1 MGVVEKIPTFLTVGV
16 LVIIFVCLKRQ
27 ARSARLTLWTVGWAL
42 VFAHFLAQLLE
53 PDHGPVSSFLL
64 AVDTGSLQAAAVSF
78 LVSVSFVVEDYA
90 RRTLLLL
97 VLAVP
102 SVAYVACTCY
112 NVHARWPYVLC
123 LLACFGGAASF
134 FFRISRKLSL
144 YLVAT
149 TFLCSLAGAW
159 AIRAALR
166 GSFDEGAIALLAI
179 GFALTGVFICRNYRR
194 ASPAM
199 LTIAGGFF
207 CWGAVF
213 PLGLLID
220 RLAPNLIIPGELWN
234 TPKFFV
240 AFGMI
245 LAVVEDKSES
255 IAGMQHKAALL
266 NRQLERF
273 SALTSR
279 LLGGDRP
286 DAVCPAIA
294 SAITEVSNF
303 SVAVIQLEDA
313 ERNLRLAGSS
323 GLSPT
328 SLLELQAKTHDR
340 TLDHIKTLCSEARL
354 IGKNSYLLPQQEAIL
369 FPDIAKPSPKP
380 NAHGGTG
387 EKKSRE
393 ELLIPLCS
401 ATGAYLGSLRLSAPP
416 DPNAIDVLELSRIE
430 MLAADLAVAVELKAL
445 HTQLV
450 WSEKLA
456 ALGQLLA
463 GVAHELNNPLTV
475 IMGYSELILITISDA
490 ITGSHTRDQLTK
502 VVNEARRMKRITDN
516 LLRFSRQSTRDT
528 HAAHLSP
535 VVHEVLALREYYT
548 RTRSVRVVLDIAPD
562 FPLLAVNEDEIKQIL
577 LNLFNNSSDALEGMA
592 GARQISIRAYQKG
605 PRAVIEVQDTGPGFG
620 NLSRALDPFY
630 TTKPVGKGTGLGL
643 SVCYGIVKERGGDL
657 RIENVEPHGALV
669 TIELPVADPSTQP
682 FLAAV
687 AHA

>member
-27 ARSARLTLWTVGWAL
+27 ARSARLTLWTIGWAL
-42 VFAHFLAQLLE
+42 VFVHFLAQLLE
-53 PDHGPVSSFLL
+53 PDHGPISSLFL
-64 AVDTGSLQAAAVSF
+64 AVDSGSLQAAAVIF
-78 LVSVSFVVEDYA
+78 LVSVSCVVEDSVK
-90 RRTLLLL
+90 RVLLLL
-97 VLAVP
+97 VLGVP
-102 SVAYVACTCY
+102 SVVYVACTCY
-112 NVHARWPYVLC
+112 DVHARWPYVLC
-123 LLACFGGAASF
+123 LLTCFGGAAGF
-134 FFRISRKLSL
+134 FFGVTRRLSL
-144 YLVAT
+144 FLAT
-149 TFLCSLAGAW
+149 TTLMCSFAGAW

-166 GSFDEGAIALLAI
+166 GSFDEGAIVLLGI
-179 GFALTGVFICRNYRR
+179 GFALSGVFICRYYWR

-213 PLGLLID
+213 PLGLLVD

-255 IAGMQHKAALL
+255 IAGMQLKAAVL

-279 LLGGDRP
+279 LLGGGRP
-286 DAVCPAIA
+286 DAICPAIA

-303 SVAVIQLEDA
+303 SVALVQLEDA
-313 ERNLRLAGSS
+313 ERRLRVVGSS
-323 GLSPT
+323 GLSPAA
-328 SLLELQAKTHDR
+328 SQRLQAQTQDW
-340 TLDHIKTLCSEARL
+340 TLDHIKILCSQSRL
-354 IGKNSYLLPQQEAIL
+354 LGKNSYVLPPREAIR
-369 FPDIAKPSPKP
+369 FPECVKPDASCRVNEGP
-380 NAHGGTG
+380 G
-387 EKKSRE
+387 RE

-401 ATGAYLGSLRLSAPP
+401 AGGAYLGCIRLAAPR
-416 DPNAIDVLELSRIE
+416 DETAIETVELSRIE
-430 MLAADLAVAVELKAL
+430 MLAGDLAVAVELKAL

-475 IMGYSELILITISDA
+475 IMGYSELMSEA
-490 ITGSHTRDQLTK
+490 IAGPQTRDQLAK
-502 VVNEARRMKRITDN
+502 LVGEARRMKRITDN
-516 LLRFSRQSTRDT
+516 LLRFSRHSTRDT
-528 HAAHLSP
+528 QAVQLSP
-535 VVHEVLALREYYT
+535 VLQEVLALREYYT
-548 RTRSVRVVLDIAPD
+548 RRHSVRVVLDIAPD
-562 FPLLAVNEDEIKQIL
+562 LPPLAVNEDEIKQIL
-577 LNLFNNSSDALEGMA
+577 LNLFNNSSDALEGVP
-592 GARQISIRAYQKG
+592 GSRQIGIRAYSSG
-605 PRAVIEVQDTGPGFG
+605 SRAVIEVEDSGPGFS
-620 NLSRALDPFY
+620 NLNRALDPFY

-657 RIENVEPHGALV
+657 RIENVQPHGARV
-669 TIELPVADPSTQP
+669 TIELPAADASAQP
-682 FLAAV
+682 FMAAV

>member
-27 ARSARLTLWTVGWAL
+27 ARSARLTLWTIGWAL
-42 VFAHFLAQLLE
+42 VFVHFLAQLLE
-53 PDHGPVSSFLL
+53 PDHGPISSLLL
-64 AVDTGSLQAAAVSF
+64 AVDSGSLQAAAVIF
-78 LVSVSFVVEDYA
+78 LVSVSCVVEDSVK
-90 RRTLLLL
+90 RVLLLL
-97 VLAVP
+97 VLGVP
-102 SVAYVACTCY
+102 SVVYVACTCY
-112 NVHARWPYVLC
+112 DVHARWPYVLC
-123 LLACFGGAASF
+123 LLTCFGGAAGF
-134 FFRISRKLSL
+134 FFGVTRRLSL
-144 YLVAT
+144 FLAT
-149 TFLCSLAGAW
+149 TTLMCSFAGAW

-166 GSFDEGAIALLAI
+166 GSFDEGAIVLLGI
-179 GFALTGVFICRNYRR
+179 GFALSGVFICRYYWR

-213 PLGLLID
+213 PLGLLVD

-255 IAGMQHKAALL
+255 IAGMQLKAAVL

-279 LLGGDRP
+279 LLGGGRP
-286 DAVCPAIA
+286 DAICPAIA

-303 SVAVIQLEDA
+303 SVALVQLEDA
-313 ERNLRLAGSS
+313 ERRLRVVGSS
-323 GLSPT
+323 GLSPAA
-328 SLLELQAKTHDR
+328 SQRLQAQTQDW
-340 TLDHIKTLCSEARL
+340 TLDHIKILCSQSRL
-354 IGKNSYLLPQQEAIL
+354 LGKNSYVLPPREAIR
-369 FPDIAKPSPKP
+369 FPECVKPDASCRVNEGP
-380 NAHGGTG
+380 G
-387 EKKSRE
+387 RE

-401 ATGAYLGSLRLSAPP
+401 AGGAYLGCIRLAAPR
-416 DPNAIDVLELSRIE
+416 DETAIETVELSRIE
-430 MLAADLAVAVELKAL
+430 MLAGDLAVAVELKAL

-475 IMGYSELILITISDA
+475 IMGYSELMSEA
-490 ITGSHTRDQLTK
+490 IAGPQTRDQLAK
-502 VVNEARRMKRITDN
+502 LVGEARRMKRITDN
-516 LLRFSRQSTRDT
+516 LLRFSRHSTRDT
-528 HAAHLSP
+528 QAVQLSP
-535 VVHEVLALREYYT
+535 VLQEVLALREYYT
-548 RTRSVRVVLDIAPD
+548 RRHSVRVVLDIAPD
-562 FPLLAVNEDEIKQIL
+562 LPPLAVNEDEIKQIL
-577 LNLFNNSSDALEGMA
+577 LNLFNNSSDALEGVP
-592 GARQISIRAYQKG
+592 GSRQISIRAYSSG
-605 PRAVIEVQDTGPGFG
+605 SRAVIEVEDSGPGFS
-620 NLSRALDPFY
+620 NLNRALDPFY

-657 RIENVEPHGALV
+657 RIENVQPHGARV
-669 TIELPVADPSTQP
+669 TIELPAADASAQP
-682 FLAAV
+682 FMAAV